1 MKYTDKLGL
10 PIWNKPE
17 TDVFDIELFNEG
29 MQAIDDIVIDILKK
43 INDLVIGDTQI
54 DLNGYVKEEALKE
67 YAKKTELSKF
77 LTQEDLL
84 NYLDKTYLDR
94 LATKDELSSYA
105 KTDDLSNYALT
116 SSLSDYALKNSLL
129 NYATT
134 TQLQTTNN
142 NITSLT
148 DRITTLENSGGGG
161 GDVSFSG
168 NAEDV
173 TYNNPN
179 YSQLTSVDLAL
190 DKILD
195 KLYYVKPSITSF
207 NMSPSTTQYEKGQ
220 TISSLSFT
228 WSYNKNI
235 TSQSLSN
242 CNITLSDRKATYSTP
257 ITSNKSFTLTCSDG
271 ENTVSASK
279 SITFFDKI
287 YWGSKD
293 KSSLDSEF
301 ILSLSD
307 SKFATAKAGTYS
319 MTIPTGEYGYI
330 AIPSSFGELS
340 SVWIGGFE
348 ATVLDRGEID
358 FTNASGYTSKYKIY
372 RTGRAGLGSITMQI
386 K

>member
-1 MKYTDKLGL
+1 MIYTDKLGL
-10 PIWNKPE
+10 PIWDKPE
-17 TDVFDIELFNEG
+17 TDVFDIEYFNEG
-29 MQAIDDIVIDILKK
+29 MQAIDDTVVDILEQ
-43 INDLVIGDTQI
+43 N
-54 DLNGYVKEEALKE
+54 
-67 YAKKTELSKF
+67 
-77 LTQEDLL
+77 
-84 NYLDKTYLDR
+84 
-94 LATKDELSSYA
+94 
-105 KTDDLSNYALT
+105 
-116 SSLSDYALKNSLL
+116 
-129 NYATT
+129 
-134 TQLQTTNN
+134 QTTNN
-142 NITSLT
+142 NITNLK
-148 DRITTLENSGGGG
+148 DRVALLERLGGGE
-161 GDVSFSG
+161 GDIDFSG
-168 NAEDV
+168 NAEYI
-173 TYNNPN
+173 TYYNSN
-179 YSQLTSVDLAL
+179 YSDLFNVSSAL

-220 TISSLSFT
+220 TVSSLSFT

-242 CNITLSDRKATYSTP
+242 CSITLSDRKATYSTP

-271 ENTVSASK
+271 ENTASASK

-287 YWGSKD
+287 YWGSKA
-293 KSSLDSEF
+293 KSSMDSEF

-348 ATVLDRGEID
+348 ATVLNRGEID

-372 RTGRAGLGSITMQI
+372 RTGRGGLGSITMQI